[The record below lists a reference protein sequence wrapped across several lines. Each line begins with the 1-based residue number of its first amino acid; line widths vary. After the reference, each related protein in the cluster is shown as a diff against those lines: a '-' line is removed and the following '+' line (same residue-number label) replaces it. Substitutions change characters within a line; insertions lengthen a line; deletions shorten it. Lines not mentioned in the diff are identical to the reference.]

1 MCNNL
6 RTETDQWVKELRSV
20 FEATRSELK
29 ETLEKRTA
37 AMKQMFDHQMS
48 KVLVEYEDAIEKVS
62 YQSKNLETLFKT
74 KV

>member
-1 MCNNL
+1 
-6 RTETDQWVKELRSV
+6 
-20 FEATRSELK
+20 
-29 ETLEKRTA
+29 
-37 AMKQMFDHQMS
+37 MFDDQMS